1 VNVSTM
7 RTEASTSVITATLAQ
22 GETAP
27 AVGASVVVE
36 GAADATGTVVAVA
49 DNTITIAANV
59 RLAELVRD
67 GARVIVEV

>member
-1 VNVSTM
+1 M

-22 GETAP
+22 GEPAP
-27 AVGASVVVE
+27 DVGASVIVE
-36 GAADATGTVVAVA
+36 GADDATGTVVAVA

>member
-1 VNVSTM
+1 MNVSTM

-27 AVGASVVVE
+27 AVGASVVIV
-36 GAADATGTVVAVA
+36 GADDATGTVVAVA
-49 DNTITIAANV
+49 NNTITIAANV
-59 RLAELVRD
+59 RMAELVRD